1 MKKKRATKPKNIEIT
16 FEVMPLRKTMT
27 MPDLGFDLEVAVCK
41 QFYKQGIEDL
51 INDVGGVGF
60 NPCATISIVRS
71 DGATDGHGYAGDFK
85 LEEIEEPDLFCQQ
98 PNYEVKSAVN
108 DSDFRQLVMEEVNEL
123 ETPPEWTEDNYE
135 HELMKE
141 DAND

>member
-1 MKKKRATKPKNIEIT
+1 MSKEKTIEIT
-16 FEVMPLRKTMT
+16 FEVKPFRKTMT
-27 MPDLGFDLEVAVCK
+27 MPDLGFDHEVAVCK

-51 INDVGGVGF
+51 INDVGGVSF

-71 DGATDGHGYAGDFK
+71 DGAKDAHGYAGDSK
-85 LEEIEEPDLFCQQ
+85 LEEIEEPDLGY
-98 PNYEVKSAVN
+98 PHEVKSAVN

-135 HELMKE
+135 HELIRE
-141 DAND
+141 AGADD